1 MIYVGDSGRFLT
13 HVLGT
18 GRLFAFSGS
27 GGIRLSSAFAD
38 FAFLRPV
45 LKKKNMTEKTL
56 YADSVMVRNLYST
69 TVARDGR
76 VSSSV
81 DSMTFSAN
89 PVTGVMVVTTLTVS
103 GLDITVEPFPGIKPQ
118 LHEPVPGKRN
128 DVQYLRLSRGKRA
141 VYILPDMNA
150 AVTGGGKRIT
160 LGGGTSRLFIIEP
173 GSQGGAAKVKRVA
186 ANASVAEDPDSRDKH
201 GDAASVFSARTSI
214 YLRRADFGEDG
225 LYSDL
230 AKYCFRAARNLRAK
244 TGGIRC
250 NEQNWFCDAGSMS
263 DYLHFASVFG
273 LKPLADGIADTFYR
287 MMRENGRFP
296 QLFSQDGKRVGMP
309 YNATS
314 LSGLAAILSLFR
326 YEEFYRLPHTRLC
339 NLAGKV
345 LGEQLPLIKTGM
357 LPYSGAEPGFIT
369 GEFSGN
375 ERFHGSA
382 LNSLLFIRA
391 SSIYLS
397 LPAGAKSDIAPELT
411 AAVRHIKNSFTRNFC
426 SGASVCANSPRRYMN
441 MRLPHDVTGFCRTC
455 SEYVMLSR
463 DGNAYICP
471 LCGSDCGG
479 AEYSDVLRRL
489 PSAPFF
495 IGRYSPGLFDCRLPE
510 HEDYAS
516 MSVRELAAGIGFYR
530 CDRRRQSELIG
541 EIASRYASDPDSFTP
556 PAACRLV
563 AEMRLYR
570 SHTKEDYGEEENDE
584 AEEIKPKHGRK

>member
-1 MIYVGDSGRFLT
+1 
-13 HVLGT
+13 
-18 GRLFAFSGS
+18 
-27 GGIRLSSAFAD
+27 
-38 FAFLRPV
+38 
-45 LKKKNMTEKTL
+45 
-56 YADSVMVRNLYST
+56 
-69 TVARDGR
+69 
-76 VSSSV
+76 
-81 DSMTFSAN
+81 MTFSAN

-173 GSQGGAAKVKRVA
+173 GSQGSAAKVKRVA

-250 NEQNWFCDAGSMS
+250 SEQNWFCDAGSMS

-369 GEFSGN
+369 GEFSGKRKISRLCP
-375 ERFHGSA
+375 ELSPFYTRIVDLPLASRRSEIRYRTGAYRCGTARKKQLHAQFLLRRIGLCQLAAEIYEYAPSA
-382 LNSLLFIRA
+382 RRHRLLP
-391 SSIYLS
+391 YLLGVCDAFPRRKRVY
-397 LPAGAKSDIAPELT
+397 LPALRK
-411 AAVRHIKNSFTRNFC
+411 R
-426 SGASVCANSPRRYMN
+426 
-441 MRLPHDVTGFCRTC
+441 
-455 SEYVMLSR
+455 
-463 DGNAYICP
+463 
-471 LCGSDCGG
+471 
-479 AEYSDVLRRL
+479 LRR
-489 PSAPFF
+489 
-495 IGRYSPGLFDCRLPE
+495 G
-510 HEDYAS
+510 
-516 MSVRELAAGIGFYR
+516 
-530 CDRRRQSELIG
+530 
-541 EIASRYASDPDSFTP
+541 
-556 PAACRLV
+556 
-563 AEMRLYR
+563 
-570 SHTKEDYGEEENDE
+570 
-584 AEEIKPKHGRK
+584 